1 MISHTLTIHVTVM
14 QSTAVL
20 LLEMAYKAQDI
31 TKDASSATRSIRKLI
46 RWLQAMQENDLV
58 AARAYE
64 VVWRILKACAPVLQA
79 EVNKIIALDGEEDSQ
94 ANSPQCPQNEQA
106 TAYWQQPDLFQNPM
120 VSSGT
125 FDPSAFYQQPFDP
138 LFEYQPVTY
147 TSSFANQ
154 NSTPMPFGNPF
165 FTSFDQIVPVVNIQ
179 DLWSSPPISGH
190 FRPDISI
197 LDHTQGQQE
206 VPHNPETDPTFQK
219 QY

>member
-1 MISHTLTIHVTVM
+1 M

-94 ANSPQCPQNEQA
+94 ANSRQRPQNEQA

-165 FTSFDQIVPVVNIQ
+165 FTSFDQ
-179 DLWSSPPISGH
+179 
-190 FRPDISI
+190 
-197 LDHTQGQQE
+197 
-206 VPHNPETDPTFQK
+206 VPHNSETDPTFQQ